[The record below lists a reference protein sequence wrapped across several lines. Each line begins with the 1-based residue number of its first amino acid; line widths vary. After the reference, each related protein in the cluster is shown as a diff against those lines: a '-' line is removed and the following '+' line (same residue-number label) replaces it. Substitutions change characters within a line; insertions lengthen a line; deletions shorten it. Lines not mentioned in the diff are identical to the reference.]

1 MTLTAVPV
9 LIVDDNPANLHSF
22 EKMLADMAVEVTKV
36 DSGEKAL
43 QVLFDK
49 VFALILL
56 DVQMPSM
63 SGFEVAKHIRQ
74 DRKND
79 MTPIVFITAF
89 SHDLQKISEA
99 YKEGATDFI
108 QKPIEVDIFRSKIHN
123 YIEIYQLRRSKE
135 MLDSL
140 LDLNTDGWWEWNIS
154 KGSKSM
160 CLSSG
165 LKELLGC
172 KAYELEDGTV
182 SWQDIIHTDDLD
194 RFNIALKD
202 HLHSG
207 AKHPLSLELKFKH
220 KAGNTL
226 WIICRGHG
234 LKDESGK
241 IYKVVGFL
249 TDISKQKAIE
259 MKLAHSNTELEQF
272 AYVASHDLQEPLRT
286 ISSYVEM
293 LQFKFQDL
301 IKDNPEAAKY
311 MSYIT
316 KSTDKMQV
324 LIKDLLKLSRIGRTN
339 GFEEIDLNEIMS
351 NVLNN
356 LNVIINENQAQIK
369 IDKLPKVNGNE
380 TELYQLF
387 LNLISNAI
395 KFKSDRTPIIEMKVT
410 KQEDGDWLFIVS
422 DNGIGMAQKY
432 YDKIFIIFQRLKTS
446 QEVSGTGIGLA
457 LCKKIVEHHNGSI
470 WVKSEPG
477 IGSSFYFTL
486 KAIINKDQEPI
497 IEDTALAISG

>member
-1 MTLTAVPV
+1 MIMTSVPI

-22 EKMLADMAVEVTKV
+22 EKMLAEMEVEVTKV

-63 SGFEVAKHIRQ
+63 SGFEVATHIRQ

-89 SHDLQKISEA
+89 SHDLQKITEA

-108 QKPIEVDIFRSKIHN
+108 QKPIEVEIFRSKIQN
-123 YIEIYQLRRSKE
+123 YIEIYQLRRSQE

-154 KGSKSM
+154 KGSKNM

-182 SWQDIIHTDDLD
+182 SWEDIIHADDLD
-194 RFNIALKD
+194 RFNIALRD
-202 HLHSG
+202 HIQSG
-207 AKHPLSLELKFKH
+207 AKQPLSLELKFKH
-220 KAGNTL
+220 KAGDTV

-249 TDISKQKAIE
+249 TDISKQKAVEI
-259 MKLAHSNTELEQF
+259 KLAHSNTELEQF

-301 IKDNPEAAKY
+301 IQESPDAAKY

-339 GFEEIDLNEIMS
+339 DFEQVDLNEVMK
-351 NVLNN
+351 NVLEN
-356 LNVIINENQAQIK
+356 LSTIINENQVQIK
-369 IDKLPKVNGNE
+369 IDNLPIVNGNE

-395 KFKSDRTPIIEMKVT
+395 KFKAERKPIIEVKVT
-410 KQEDGDWLFIVS
+410 KQEDGEWIFIVS
-422 DNGIGMAQKY
+422 DNGIGMDSKY
-432 YDKIFIIFQRLKTS
+432 HNKIFVIFQRLKNS
-446 QEVSGTGIGLA
+446 KEVSGTGIGLA
-457 LCKKIVEHHNGSI
+457 LCKKIVEHHSGTI

-477 IGSSFYFTL
+477 QGSQFYFTL
-486 KAIINKDQEPI
+486 KAKNYKKDEPS
-497 IEDTALAISG
+497 IESLALAAMR